1 LTPHRGKIPH
11 NPGTRTAHLEV
22 AAVKIEQNVEVDA
35 PLDRV
40 WALVNDVPRIAPC
53 MPGAQLTNVVD
64 ERTYEGTVRVKL
76 GPINM
81 SYKGT
86 AVLGEIDEASHSARL
101 TASGKDVRGGGTA
114 RAGVQMKLDPLSASS
129 TSMAVTADVQL
140 TGKVASFGRGAIQD
154 VSAKLFGQFAQ
165 CLRETLEEESRAL
178 APAAAGAPAGAEAA
192 PAAAAAAEAEA
203 PSAPAAGA
211 PAEPGAAAPPA
222 PAGAEAAAGAEA
234 EAGAEAA
241 AGAEAEAGA
250 RADAD
255 AQVAGATAGEAG
267 AGAPLPSAG
276 TGATPSQVPPPGTTA
291 PTPRASE
298 PIRGGG
304 LVLTAVIGLLKAWW
318 AALVTFFRRL
328 FARG

>member
-1 LTPHRGKIPH
+1 M
-11 NPGTRTAHLEV
+11 
-22 AAVKIEQNVEVDA
+22 KIEQNVEVDA

-64 ERTYEGTVRVKL
+64 ERNYEGTIRVKL

-86 AVLGEIDEASHSARL
+86 AVLDEIDESTHSARL

-114 RAGVQMKLDPLSASS
+114 RAGVLMKLEQLSETS

-165 CLRETLEEESRAL
+165 CLRETLEEESRAG
-178 APAAAGAPAGAEAA
+178 APAAAGSGGGGNGG
-192 PAAAAAAEAEA
+192 AAAAADTTTEQPSGTAAPA
-203 PSAPAAGA
+203 TGSTVPSAGTAASAGTAGA
-211 PAEPGAAAPPA
+211 TAQAPGA
-222 PAGAEAAAGAEA
+222 GGQTAAAD
-234 EAGAEAA
+234 
-241 AGAEAEAGA
+241 AGA
-250 RADAD
+250 RTEAET
-255 AQVAGATAGEAG
+255 QVAGATAGEAG

-276 TGATPSQVPPPGTTA
+276 SGASQPQAQGADTPA
-291 PTPRASE
+291 ARPRASV

-304 LVLTAVIGLLKAWW
+304 LVLTAIVGLLRAWG
-318 AALVTFFRRL
+318 AALVAFFRRI
-328 FARG
+328 FGRS